1 MTDIVHYHFF
11 PEETLNPINISGS
24 YDNLLY
30 FYDKDHELNLDFTHT
45 DHSWQFET
53 WNFLLGLL
61 YLKMTNRNLEKIKV

>member
-11 PEETLNPINISGS
+11 PEETLNPINIPGS

-45 DHSWQFET
+45 DHS
-53 WNFLLGLL
+53 
-61 YLKMTNRNLEKIKV
+61 